1 MLIPLSWLKKY
12 VPVTVS
18 PNELAHKLTM
28 AGTEISTVNEIGG
41 SWHRDK
47 VLVGYVTKVDRH
59 PNADRLTLPTVDL
72 GNGET
77 ARVVCGGPNLAV
89 GQKVAFAREGAL
101 LFSSSSGKV
110 EALKAAKIRG
120 VVSAGMVCS
129 ELELGLGESH
139 EGILVL
145 DEGAPVGM
153 PLVDYLGDAVL
164 DAEVTPNRPDCLS
177 ILGVAREAGAVTGE
191 AVTEPDLSYD
201 EGGLP
206 IEERARVEI
215 ADPDLCYRYCASLV
229 SGVRVAESPRWLKD
243 ALVKVGQRPINNI
256 VDVTNYVMLEYGQP
270 LHAFDFDTIKDG
282 TVIVRAARRGEKLL
296 SLDDETLELDPPMLA
311 IADSRDAV
319 ALAGVIGGSE
329 TGVQTGTTSIL
340 LESANFDPINT
351 RRTATG
357 HRLST
362 EASYRFERGI
372 RAELAPRALR
382 RATRL
387 ILEVAGG
394 EAAKGI
400 IDQYPGRKAA
410 PVVKVSR
417 SRIKQVLGVDL
428 GMDQVEEVLTALGFR
443 RSEPPKA
450 AAGDGV
456 SRQDEKTAL
465 WMEAPYWRSD
475 VSIEDDLVEEV
486 ARTVGYE
493 GIPTTMLSS
502 PLPHH
507 EPRPYRAFRERVR
520 DILAASGMQ
529 EVISYSLTSRETL
542 DQVGALAGGTE
553 PIEIANPLNADMQV
567 LRTSLRGSLLET
579 LASNRSVSRGDG
591 LRLFEIGRVY
601 LPKEEARDRDLPDEK
616 EVVVGALSGP
626 RFPTSWTARQGDMD
640 FFDAKGALQSL
651 FGQIGA
657 QVEYEASTD
666 PAMHPG
672 KTARL
677 VCGGRAVGVVG
688 EVDPRVLTRFDLD
701 ESTVAMFEIDVE
713 SLEEA
718 LSGGAAEYASVTRF
732 PESQRDLALIVD
744 AGVPSARIQSIID
757 RHKLAKHS
765 VPFDIYTG
773 AEIPAG
779 KKSVAYRIVFQ
790 SPRATLTTEQVDR
803 AQGDILR
810 QLGRELGAE
819 LRE

>member
-1 MLIPLSWLKKY
+1 MLIPLSWLKNY
-12 VPVTVS
+12 VPVTLS
-18 PNELAHKLTM
+18 PKELAHRLTM
-28 AGTEISTVNEIGG
+28 AGTEISAVNEIGG
-41 SWHRDK
+41 SWDRDK
-47 VLVGYVTKVDRH
+47 VLVGHVRKVDPH

-72 GNGET
+72 GNGEAAT
-77 ARVVCGGPNLAV
+77 VVCGGPNLAV
-89 GQKVAFAREGAL
+89 GQKIAFAREGAL
-101 LFSSSSGKV
+101 LFSSRSGRV

-145 DEGAPVGM
+145 DDGAPIGM
-153 PLVDYLGDAVL
+153 PLVDHLGDAVL

-177 ILGVAREAGAVTGE
+177 ILGVAHEAAAVTGE
-191 AVTEPDLSYD
+191 VVTEPDLSYA
-201 EGGLP
+201 EGGPP
-206 IEERARVEI
+206 IEGRAKVEI

-229 SGVRVAESPRWLKD
+229 SGVRVGESPEWLRD

-282 TVIVRAARRGEKLL
+282 TIVVRAARPGEKML
-296 SLDDETLELDPPMLA
+296 SLDDETLELNPPMLA
-311 IADSRDAV
+311 IADSRNAV
-319 ALAGVIGGSE
+319 ALAGVIGGTE

-351 RRTATG
+351 RRTAAAL
-357 HRLST
+357 RLRT

-372 RAELAPRALR
+372 RAELVPLALR

-428 GMDQVEEVLTALGFR
+428 GMDQVEEALTPLGFR
-443 RSEPPKA
+443 RSEPPEGA
-450 AAGDGV
+450 SGEGPSRGD
-456 SRQDEKTAL
+456 QKTAL

-486 ARTVGYE
+486 ARIVGYDS
-493 GIPTTMLSS
+493 IPTTMLSS

-520 DILAASGMQ
+520 DVLAASGMQ

-542 DQVGALAGGTE
+542 DRVGALAGGPE
-553 PIEIANPLNADMQV
+553 PIEVANPLSSDMQV

-579 LASNRSVSRGDG
+579 LASNRRVARGDG

-601 LPKEEARDRDLPDEK
+601 LAREEARDLPDEK
-616 EVVVGALSGP
+616 EVVIGAFLGP
-626 RFPTSWTARQGDMD
+626 RFPTSWTAPQGDMD

-657 QVEYEASTD
+657 QVEYKASTD

-672 KTARL
+672 RTAGL
-677 VCGGRAVGVVG
+677 VCDGRAVGVVG
-688 EVDPRVLTRFDLD
+688 ELDPRVLTRFDLD
-701 ESTVAMFEIDVE
+701 GSTVAMFEIDMAA
-713 SLEEA
+713 LQEA
-718 LSGGAAEYASVTRF
+718 LSDGDAEYASVTRF

-744 AGVPSARIQSIID
+744 IAVPSARIQSIID
-757 RHKLAKHS
+757 RHKLVKHS

-773 AEIPAG
+773 EEIPAG
-779 KKSVAYRIVFQ
+779 KKSIAYRIGFQ

-803 AQGDILR
+803 AQCDILR